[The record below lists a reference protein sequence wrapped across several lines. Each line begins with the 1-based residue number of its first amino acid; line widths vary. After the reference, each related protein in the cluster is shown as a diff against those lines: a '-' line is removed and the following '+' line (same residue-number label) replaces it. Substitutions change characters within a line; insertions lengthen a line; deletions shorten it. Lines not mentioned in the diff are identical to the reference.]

1 MNDSSQRGNE
11 HSPALKARFNMPKA
25 LSHNQIREYE
35 QDGVVFPIKV
45 LTQGELV
52 TARTALEALMTAL
65 GERPDSVLLRHL
77 HLFHRWARD
86 LALHPRVLDAIE
98 DVIGDD
104 ILLHSS
110 TIFYKRPQDPGY
122 VSWHQDGYYSGLSEL
137 EFTSAWLALTDS
149 SPDNGC
155 LRVVRG
161 SHRAGIVPHNRA
173 SISPDNFVT
182 MEIACRVEEREAT
195 DVSLFSGEMSLHHV
209 AIVHGSN
216 PNTSDRPRIGYAV
229 RYVSPRVRQKLDHYP
244 VILARG
250 HDRFGHYR
258 LLEQPP
264 SLSLQEA
271 VCAQQALLKWGAASR
286 ATEEQV
292 PLPASTHLR
301 WREPGSPAA

>member
-1 MNDSSQRGNE
+1 MSRVLSS
-11 HSPALKARFNMPKA
+11 
-25 LSHNQIREYE
+25 NQIRDYE

-45 LTQGELV
+45 LADEELV
-52 TARTALEALMTAL
+52 TARTALETLMTAL
-65 GERPDSVLLRHL
+65 GKRPDSQLFRHL

-86 LALHPRVLDAIE
+86 LALHPRVLDAVE
-98 DVIGDD
+98 DVIGHD

-110 TIFYKRPQDPGY
+110 TVFWKRPRDAGY

-137 EFTSAWLALTDS
+137 QYTSAWLAITDS

-155 LRVVRG
+155 MRVVRG
-161 SHRAGIVPHNRA
+161 SHRQGIVPHN
-173 SISPDNFVT
+173 SSSTSSDNFVT
-182 MEIACRVEEREAT
+182 LEIARQVDEGQAT
-195 DVSLFSGEMSLHHV
+195 DVNLAPGEMSLHHV

-216 PNTSDRPRIGYAV
+216 ANASDRPRIGYAV
-229 RYVSPRVRQKLDHYP
+229 RYVSPKVRQKLDHYP

-258 LLEQPP
+258 MLEQPP

-271 VCAQQALLKWGAASR
+271 IFAQQELLRWGTASR

-292 PLPASTHLR
+292 PLPVGTHLR
-301 WREPGSPAA
+301 WREPKSPAA

>member
-1 MNDSSQRGNE
+1 
-11 HSPALKARFNMPKA
+11 MPKV
-25 LSHNQIREYE
+25 LSSNQIHEYE

-45 LTQGELV
+45 LTEKELV
-52 TARTALEALMTAL
+52 TARTALETLMTAL
-65 GERPDSVLLRHL
+65 GERPDSQRFRHL
-77 HLFHRWARD
+77 HLFHGWARD
-86 LALHPRVLDAIE
+86 LALHPRVLDAVE
-98 DVIGDD
+98 DVIGHD

-110 TIFYKRPQDPGY
+110 TVFWKRPRDAGY
-122 VSWHQDGYYSGLSEL
+122 VSWHQDGFYSGLSEL
-137 EFTSAWLALTDS
+137 QYTSAWLALTDS

-155 LRVVRG
+155 MRVVRG
-161 SHRAGIVPHNRA
+161 SHREGIVPHN
-173 SISPDNFVT
+173 SSSTSPDNFVT
-182 MEIACRVEEREAT
+182 LEIARQVKESQAT
-195 DVSLFSGEMSLHHV
+195 DVNLAPGEMSLHHV

-216 PNTSDRPRIGYAV
+216 PNASDRPRIGYAV

-250 HDRFGHYR
+250 HDRFGNYR

-271 VCAQQALLKWGAASR
+271 IFAQQELLKWGTASR

-292 PLPASTHLR
+292 PLPVSTHLR

>member
-1 MNDSSQRGNE
+1 MTVLKGKR
-11 HSPALKARFNMPKA
+11 ALSGAESEVSTMPKS
-25 LSHNQIREYE
+25 LSHNQICEYE

-45 LTQGELV
+45 LTEGELV
-52 TARTALEALMTAL
+52 TARSAFETLMTAL

-77 HLFHRWARD
+77 HLFHGWARD
-86 LALHPRVLDAIE
+86 LALHPRVLDAVE
-98 DVIGDD
+98 DVIGPD

-110 TIFYKRPQDPGY
+110 TVFCKRRRDPGY

-137 EFTSAWLALTDS
+137 QYTSAWLALTDS
-149 SPDNGC
+149 RPDNGC
-155 LRVVRG
+155 MRVVRG
-161 SHRAGIVPHNRA
+161 SHREGIVPHNRA
-173 SISPDNFVT
+173 SASPDNFVT
-182 MEIACRVEEREAT
+182 MEIACRVEESEAT
-195 DVSLFSGEMSLHHV
+195 DVKLAPGEMSLHHV

-216 PNTSDRPRIGYAV
+216 PNASDRPRIGYAV

-258 LLEQPP
+258 LLEEPP
-264 SLSLQEA
+264 CLSLQEA
-271 VCAQQALLKWGAASR
+271 IGAQQDLLKWGAASR
-286 ATEEQV
+286 AAEEQI

>member
-1 MNDSSQRGNE
+1 MSRVLSS
-11 HSPALKARFNMPKA
+11 
-25 LSHNQIREYE
+25 NQIRDYE

-45 LTQGELV
+45 LTDEELV
-52 TARTALEALMTAL
+52 TARTALETLMTAL
-65 GERPDSVLLRHL
+65 GKRPDSQLFRHL

-86 LALHPRVLDAIE
+86 LALHPRVLDAVE
-98 DVIGDD
+98 DVIGHD

-110 TIFYKRPQDPGY
+110 TVFWKRPRDAGY

-137 EFTSAWLALTDS
+137 QYTSAWLAITDS

-155 LRVVRG
+155 MRVVRG
-161 SHRAGIVPHNRA
+161 SHRQGIVPHN
-173 SISPDNFVT
+173 SSSTSSDNFVT
-182 MEIACRVEEREAT
+182 LEIARQVDEGQAT
-195 DVSLFSGEMSLHHV
+195 DVNLAPGEMSLHHV

-216 PNTSDRPRIGYAV
+216 ANASDRPRIGYAV
-229 RYVSPRVRQKLDHYP
+229 RYVSPKVRQKLDHYP

-271 VCAQQALLKWGAASR
+271 ILAQQELLRWGTASR

-292 PLPASTHLR
+292 PLPVGTHLR
-301 WREPGSPAA
+301 WREPKSPAA

>member
-1 MNDSSQRGNE
+1 
-11 HSPALKARFNMPKA
+11 MPKA
-25 LSHNQIREYE
+25 LSHNQICEYE

-45 LTQGELV
+45 LTDGELA
-52 TARTALEALMTAL
+52 TARAAFETLTTAL
-65 GERPDSVLLRHL
+65 GERPDSRLLRHL

-86 LALHPRVLDAIE
+86 LAQHPGVLDAVE
-98 DVIGDD
+98 DVIGPD

-110 TIFYKRPQDPGY
+110 TVFCKRPRDPGY
-122 VSWHQDGYYSGLSEL
+122 VSWHQDGFYSGLSDL
-137 EFTSAWLALTDS
+137 QYTSAWLALTDS

-155 LRVVRG
+155 MRVVRG
-161 SHRAGIVPHNRA
+161 SHRAGIVAHNRA

-182 MEIACRVEEREAT
+182 MEIACRVEESEAT
-195 DVSLFSGEMSLHHV
+195 DVYLAPGEMSLHHV

-216 PNTSDRPRIGYAV
+216 PNASDRHRIGYAV
-229 RYVSPRVRQKLDHYP
+229 RYVSPGVRQKLDHYP

-258 LLEQPP
+258 LLEEPP

-271 VCAQQALLKWGAASR
+271 ICAQQELLKWGAASR

-292 PLPASTHLR
+292 PLPASIHLR
-301 WREPGSPAA
+301 WRDPGSPAA